1 MYNYIES
8 GVFRMDRPKATFT
21 IDKNILMELDSI
33 AKELG
38 HKKSHIVEEALE
50 LYFDTIDT
58 MIADKRLG
66 ELAAGNEETV
76 PAEDVWKDLGL

>member
-1 MYNYIES
+1 
-8 GVFRMDRPKATFT
+8 MDRPKATFT
-21 IDKNILMELDSI
+21 IDRNILTELDSI

-58 MIADKRLG
+58 LIADKRLDG
-66 ELAAGNEETV
+66 LENGTETTIA
-76 PAEDVWKDLGL
+76 AEDVWKDLGI